1 MRTIM
6 VLNAKGGCGKSTLS
20 TNIAGYFAHAWDGRF
35 GLIDFDPQRSALDWL
50 KRRPGHLPYIAG
62 FDGYANGIAS
72 VPSDIELLVI
82 DPPARC
88 HGNELERMVSY
99 AETFIVPVQP
109 SPIDIGA
116 ANKFIQ
122 ELHDLHRV
130 QNKEVKIAVVANRVR
145 ENLKIW
151 GDLER
156 FLNGL
161 KIPFVTHLRDAQ
173 NYIRAYTRGMG
184 VHELPPYLGRD
195 DVAQWEPL
203 VKWLESKN
211 SVPKVK
217 KQMPSEMHPVEAA
230 AAELANLP

>member
-1 MRTIM
+1 
-6 VLNAKGGCGKSTLS
+6 
-20 TNIAGYFAHAWDGRF
+20 
-35 GLIDFDPQRSALDWL
+35 
-50 KRRPGHLPYIAG
+50 
-62 FDGYANGIAS
+62 
-72 VPSDIELLVI
+72 
-82 DPPARC
+82 
-88 HGNELERMVSY
+88 
-99 AETFIVPVQP
+99 
-109 SPIDIGA
+109 
-116 ANKFIQ
+116 
-122 ELHDLHRV
+122 V

-161 KIPFVTHLRDAQ
+161 RIPFVTHLRDAQ

-203 VKWLESKN
+203 VKWLESKQ

-217 KQMPSEMHPVEAA
+217 KVMPSEMHPVEAA
-230 AAELANLP
+230 AAELAGLP